1 MATAVGF
8 PVSDLKE
15 EESTADWMPLATM
28 ARCLRCSGLLVVE
41 QGIEFPVW
49 RCVQCGE
56 MIDPVILRNRV
67 HNNNS
72 PT

>member
-28 ARCLRCSGLLVVE
+28 TRCLRCSGLLVVE

-56 MIDPVILRNRV
+56 MIDPVIFRNRV